1 MRTRLFFMSSLV
13 ALGLLAFACSGKRP
27 PPKEPTV
34 TETISDGGADA
45 DAEPPKPKSLFDR
58 LGGKEGLEKVVDAFT
73 KNLAAN
79 DVTKKRFAKLPKDR
93 LEAMKKKMVD
103 QLCKET
109 GGDCEYTGKSMKDAH
124 KGMKITEADW
134 NAVVEDLKAALEENK
149 VGDQEKG
156 DLFAALAGMKD
167 EIVDPATVKKPK

>member
-1 MRTRLFFMSSLV
+1 MRTRLLFSSSLV

-34 TETISDGGADA
+34 TETMSDAGADA
-45 DAEPPKPKSLFDR
+45 SAEAPKAKSLFER

-79 DVTKKRFAKLPKDR
+79 DVTKKRFAKLPKER
-93 LEAMKKKMVD
+93 VEAMKKKMVD

-109 GGDCEYTGKSMKDAH
+109 GGECEYTGKAMKDAH
-124 KGMKITEADW
+124 KGMKITEAEW
-134 NAVVEDLKAALEENK
+134 NAMVKALHAALEEHG
-149 VGDQEKG
+149 VGETEQSDV
-156 DLFAALAGMKD
+156 LALLAPMRD
-167 EIVDPATVKKPK
+167 EIVEPKKK